1 MVIELNRLD
10 VRRAEL
16 VSGLRRWAEARAC
29 PHRNVAYENGHL
41 VCRECGAVISDHPMD
56 YEVGYWPSLNEVEEP
71 VRVSA
76 EDVRREREF
85 QAKHRDAKD
94 WCIKVEEELRKSTTN
109 IDPDR
114 ADGSTKLVERLRG
127 NTTTIQNNDPRNPL
141 SSKAPLTNSMVEETY
156 VRRLAE
162 KLTSNGFF
170 EDGEVAEQ
178 FARRFTNAME
188 AKVREQGV
196 GLPTVDRVVEVLG
209 CMLYG
214 VPNVERCRYDSDI
227 VDAIKW
233 AISTTKCY
241 EELMKYVIRTR
252 FGREPSGELLELAT
266 HYLSLLDIWI
276 EKSGISEKGIRE
288 YATPSIVASAA
299 LAIARAEK
307 GDPRH
312 AIKMLE
318 GGEAKSII
326 TRLRLREFIEWL
338 GGLGKANNG

>member
-1 MVIELNRLD
+1 MVVGLNRLD
-10 VRRAEL
+10 VGREGIA
-16 VSGLRRWAEARAC
+16 SGLRRWAEC
-29 PHRNVAYENGHL
+29 PHRFVVYENGHL
-41 VCRECGAVISDHPMD
+41 VCRECGLVLSDHPMD
-56 YEVGYWPSLNEVEEP
+56 YEVGYPP
-71 VRVSA
+71 VNNADDGGEAARVSA

-94 WCIKVEEELRKSTTN
+94 WCVKVEEESRKNTTN

-127 NTTTIQNNDPRNPL
+127 NTTAIQNNDPRNPL
-141 SSKAPLTNSMVEETY
+141 STKAPTKGSMVEETY
-156 VRRLAE
+156 VRRLTQ

-178 FARRFTNAME
+178 FAMDLVDSLE
-188 AKVREQGV
+188 HKVREQGV

-233 AISTTKCY
+233 AINTTKCY
-241 EELMKYVIRTR
+241 EELVKYVIRTR

-288 YATPSIVASAA
+288 YATLSIVASAA